1 MPGVGASDSVT
12 RPSAA
17 PTRPTPYGVSG
28 AFTSRISAIQSDP
41 RYLGIFERWN
51 YGKPIID
58 AAHDLNATYSN
69 TECEVAAFVANRAW
83 LVAGTNMTT
92 ALVTYAAG
100 GGITTTTAGADN
112 DQAYIIPNNAAEVLG
127 QVGETTWDFDR
138 EPYFACNLVT
148 GASVADMSG
157 FWGFKI
163 DLDVGV
169 NDADLLGF
177 SFVAGTDTTLALA
190 CRKNSSDVFAENTY
204 STAQNQVYNT
214 GVTLEA
220 STLYR
225 LECWIDPDGFPS
237 WAINDLVFETRQGQL
252 NSILSAPTT
261 APTRGGTSSVVPVCF
276 LHANAAAAKA
286 ITYRNMG
293 VFQKY
298 E

>member
-28 AFTSRISAIQSDP
+28 AFTSRVSSIQSDP
-41 RYLGIFERWN
+41 RYVGVFERWLL
-51 YGKPIID
+51 GKPLID
-58 AAHDLNATYSN
+58 AAYDLNATFSN
-69 TECEVAAFVANRAW
+69 TEVEVAALAGSQTW
-83 LVAGTNMTT
+83 LAAGTNMTS

-112 DQAYIIPNNAAEVLG
+112 DQAYLIPNNAAEVLG
-127 QVGETTWDFDR
+127 QFGELTWDLDR
-138 EPYFACNLVT
+138 EPYFSCNLVT
-148 GASVADMSG
+148 GASVAAMSG
-157 FWGFKI
+157 FWGYKI

-169 NDADLLGF
+169 DDADLLGF

-190 CRKNSSDVFAENTY
+190 CRKNSSDVFASNTY
-204 STAQNQVYNT
+204 STAQTRVYNT

-225 LECWIDPDGFPS
+225 LECWIDDAGFPTWS
-237 WAINDLVFETRQGQL
+237 INDLVFETRQGQL
-252 NSILSAPTT
+252 NSILAAPTT
-261 APTRGGTSSVVPVCF
+261 APTRGGTSNVVPVCF
-276 LHANAAAAKA
+276 LHANTGAQKA
-286 ITYRNMG
+286 LTYRNVG